1 MSDIESEQ
9 SGSDH
14 ESDAVPDSPV
24 QPEAETSSKEGGT
37 TKRPT
42 ASHPTYLAMVM
53 DAVQSQQVRGGGVSR
68 AKIVQF
74 IKSKYKL
81 DDVKALP
88 LKKAISKAIEN
99 EQLESKTGTGMNG
112 TFVLSKSE
120 KQKIVKEEQKKRRED
135 EKAVKQAE
143 AKEAAKEVTKEPVAK
158 SKPKQPKKTA
168 TTKPKAS
175 KDDMDLES
183 EKKKAAKKPPVKPAT
198 AKGGKENAAPK
209 WKKGD
214 AVRKPKVLQEKVK
227 QLTKSQSASA
237 VLNDPPQPSTSKQRT
252 TKAKAGK

>member
-1 MSDIESEQ
+1 MGIHRCTTSSQTTNLVCTTSLLSYYLPCHTNFYLLPTKTNTTMSDIESEQ

-14 ESDAVPDSPV
+14 ESDAAPDSPV

-53 DAVQSQQVRGGGVSR
+53 DAVQSQQVRGGGGSR

-143 AKEAAKEVTKEPVAK
+143 TKEA
-158 SKPKQPKKTA
+158 
-168 TTKPKAS
+168 
-175 KDDMDLES
+175 
-183 EKKKAAKKPPVKPAT
+183 
-198 AKGGKENAAPK
+198 
-209 WKKGD
+209 
-214 AVRKPKVLQEKVK
+214 
-227 QLTKSQSASA
+227 
-237 VLNDPPQPSTSKQRT
+237 
-252 TKAKAGK
+252 